1 MRFSTISSRPRS
13 DDGVVPLINIVFLLL
28 IFFLIAGTLTPRSD
42 IRVDHAR
49 TSESPATR
57 PPSDA
62 IYVSQAGF
70 ISWRG
75 QALEAA
81 RLGEVIA
88 GDTSLDNSAPLPV
101 VLDRALPS
109 SELSA
114 ILAALAGAGV
124 ERVRLV
130 TLREAGR

>member
-1 MRFSTISSRPRS
+1 MRLATTSRPRS

-42 IRVDHAR
+42 IRVDYAR
-49 TSESPATR
+49 TAESPASR

-62 IYVSQAGF
+62 IFVSQAGF

-75 QALEAA
+75 QALEVA
-81 RLGEVIA
+81 RLGEVVA
-88 GDTSLDNSAPLPV
+88 ADPTLDRTAPLPV
-101 VLDRALPS
+101 VLDRALPA
-109 SELSA
+109 SELSGL
-114 ILAALAGAGV
+114 LAELAGAGI

-130 TLREAGR
+130 TLREGRR